1 MIYHNISINRIIK
14 SIIKSMLNGNN
25 TNRKSSLHFTVFY
38 TVEKSKCYRSTILA
52 LLKALFCSN
61 ANIITLCVVL
71 LMCVCRNSKKEADLE
86 SALARLKDLEA
97 LLNSKDASLTTALG
111 EKRSL
116 ESEVRD
122 LKAQLAKVVY
132 CMLFYL

>member
-1 MIYHNISINRIIK
+1 MH
-14 SIIKSMLNGNN
+14 
-25 TNRKSSLHFTVFY
+25 
-38 TVEKSKCYRSTILA
+38 
-52 LLKALFCSN
+52 
-61 ANIITLCVVL
+61 
-71 LMCVCRNSKKEADLE
+71 VCRNGKKEADLE

-122 LKAQLAKVVY
+122 LKAQLVKVEI
-132 CMLFYL
+132 LHDISFTT